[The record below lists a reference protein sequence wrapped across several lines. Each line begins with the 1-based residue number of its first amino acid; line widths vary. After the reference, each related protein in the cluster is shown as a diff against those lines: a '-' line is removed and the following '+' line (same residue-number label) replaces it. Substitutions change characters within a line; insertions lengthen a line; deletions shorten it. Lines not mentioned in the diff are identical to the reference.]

1 MTHPLFP
8 ADYGSVPMGGHCG
21 VLATAIFAGR
31 TFQEAWD
38 ALARYQPRKRTKW
51 KGGTRHDHRK
61 RVLEGWGVPHRDA
74 LHVTSVDIAL
84 TGMSPRSLAASGLL
98 PRCSVTTFAR
108 RHAKPGVLY
117 MLRVGRHV
125 VTLRDGIVMDQTG
138 AAPAA
143 QHRSGRAIVTVSTE
157 RLTA

>member
-1 MTHPLFP
+1 MSAALFP

-31 TFQEAWD
+31 TFQDAWD
-38 ALARYQPRKRTKW
+38 ALAPLQERKGKRKPWRGATY
-51 KGGTRHDHRK
+51 HHQRK
-61 RVLEGWGVPHRDA
+61 RVLEGWKVAHRDA
-74 LHVTSVDIAL
+74 VHCPAKELAE
-84 TGMSPRSLAASGLL
+84 TGMSPRSLIAAGLL
-98 PRCSVTTFAR
+98 PRCNVATFAR
-108 RHAKPGVLY
+108 RHAKPGTLY

-143 QHRSGRAIVTVSTE
+143 EHRSGRAIVTVSTE
-157 RLTA
+157 RL

>member
-1 MTHPLFP
+1 MSAALFP

-38 ALARYQPRKRTKW
+38 ALAPYQPPRRGGW
-51 KGGTRHDHRK
+51 KGGTRHDQRK
-61 RVLEGWGVPHRDA
+61 RVLEGWNVPHTVRTHITNTDMIVSG
-74 LHVTSVDIAL
+74 L
-84 TGMSPRSLAASGLL
+84 SPRTLEAVGIL
-98 PRCSVTTFAR
+98 PRCSVATFAR
-108 RHAKPGVLY
+108 RHAKPGTLY

-143 QHRSGRAIVTVSTE
+143 EHRSGRAIVTVSTE
-157 RLTA
+157 RL